1 MISEKKPDERSQNAV
16 RGEKFGRA
24 EGILSARSAERHPPA
39 PQRAGRRDCRRNNAP
54 SAQRKPS
61 AKEGACRAL
70 TGKSRTVSRPPHSPR
85 KHGKTSGEG
94 RAESRGRSGGGAE
107 PRGRACRNEGPG
119 RSSCAEKEQRD
130 AEAID
135 EMGA

>member
-16 RGEKFGRA
+16 RGGKFGSA
-24 EGILSARSAERHPPA
+24 KGILSARSAERHPPA
-39 PQRAGRRDCRRNNAP
+39 AANAGQRDCRRNNAP

-61 AKEGACRAL
+61 AKEGACRAQ
-70 TGKSRTVSRPPHSPR
+70 TGKSRTDARPHSPPR
-85 KHGKTSGEG
+85 TRKTSGEG
-94 RAESRGRSGGGAE
+94 RAENRGRSEGGAE
-107 PRGRACRNEGPG
+107 PRGRSCRNEGPG
-119 RSSCAEKEQRD
+119 RSSCAEKGQRD